1 MNQQYQQLDSKAIE
15 ALKAARNQVIQADK
29 RRNEDA
35 NINKENPAPKQ
46 VYNKFAEEFVQK
58 LASVEKEKAA
68 IDEEMANVEKLWSS
82 LVEKKKKLEGRRNEL
97 IKVKDKLQELDK
109 EMSNVLK
116 SQSFD
121 KLRIDPEQSRMGQNS
136 NSVLDDKEVK
146 IGFINFNCV

>member
-1 MNQQYQQLDSKAIE
+1 MNQQSYQQLDPKTIE
-15 ALKAARNQVIQADK
+15 TLKAARNQVIQADK
-29 RRNEDA
+29 SRGQNT
-35 NINKENPAPKQ
+35 NVNQNPSPKQ
-46 VYNKFAEEFVQK
+46 AHNKFAEEFVQK

-109 EMSNVLK
+109 EISNVLK

-121 KLRIDPEQSRMGQNS
+121 KLRIDPEQRRMGQ
-136 NSVLDDKEVK
+136 K
-146 IGFINFNCV
+146 I